1 MVCDPNTR
9 TDSEA
14 GSQCE
19 TISVESTTSFTRREQ
34 ESVDDY
40 LWRLLHGG
48 RLAGLHFR
56 RNQVVDGYVAP
67 FYCKLP
73 GLVIQVDED
82 AENEA
87 TSHKARE
94 LAFARH
100 GLRTVHIASET
111 VVDRPADTLQ
121 HILRAA
127 RTSPPA
133 QITVGH
139 HGR

>member
-1 MVCDPNTR
+1 MVCDPNTWAN
-9 TDSEA
+9 SGA
-14 GSQCE
+14 GSECE
-19 TISVESTTSFTRREQ
+19 TISDESIPSFSRREQ

-56 RNQVVDGYVAP
+56 RNQVVDGYVAH
-67 FYCKLP
+67 FYCKFP
-73 GLVIQVDED
+73 GLVIEVDED
-82 AENEA
+82 ADDEA
-87 TSHKARE
+87 ASHKARE

-100 GLRTVHIASET
+100 GLRTVRIAYET

-127 RTSPPA
+127 RTSSPA
-133 QITVGH
+133 HVTAGH
-139 HGR
+139 RSR